1 MEYVIYNEE
10 GKKVDILQNTT
21 SIQWMPRYNETG
33 TFEIHTKPTESN
45 KEYLVIGNR
54 IVNQSTEEIGF
65 IKEVNQTQD
74 NDGQEEIEVRGEM
87 DNLDQRINIKLF
99 KISTIAMSLMQLVI
113 NNIRGLEIQMG
124 DMPLIND
131 KYDPPKETTWD
142 ELRTTY
148 HEVCQEKGIG
158 YRMMRRN
165 KVLNVLEI
173 YKKGINEKVKF
184 SDDLGNIIAQSYLN
198 SVEDFKNYA
207 YVCGEGEGAERVVV
221 EIDMTN
227 GGPRYELYV
236 DARNVSKTYTD
247 ANGDEQTYTYEE
259 YQNVLRNYG
268 LSKLLE
274 YQETNEFEVEIK
286 ESDTLFTLNKDYFM
300 GDVIKTESKKYGL
313 LKYFRISGV
322 IYIQESDSKV
332 ELVLTDYETEQSQ
345 ILLKGGK

>member
-65 IKEVNQTQD
+65 IKEVNKTQD

-99 KISTIAMSLMQLVI
+99 KISTIAMSLMQLVL
-113 NNIRGLEIQMG
+113 NNQRGIEIQMG

-148 HEVCQEKGIG
+148 QEVCQEKGIG

-173 YKKGINEKVKF
+173 YKREVNQNVKF
-184 SDDLGNIIAQSYLN
+184 SDDLGNIIAQSYLT

-207 YVCGEGEGAERVVV
+207 YVCGEGEGTERVVV
-221 EIDMTN
+221 EIDLTN

-247 ANGDEQTYTYEE
+247 ANGDEQTYNDEE
-259 YQNVLRNYG
+259 YQNVLMNYG

-322 IYIQESDSKV
+322 NYIQESDSKV

>member
-1 MEYVIYNEE
+1 MEYVIYNQE
-10 GKKVDILQNTT
+10 GKKEDILQNTT

-33 TFEIHTKPTESN
+33 TFEIHAKPTESN
-45 KEYLVIGNR
+45 KKYLVIGNR

-74 NDGQEEIEVRGEM
+74 DDGQEEIEVRGEM

-99 KISTIAMSLMQLVI
+99 KISTIAMSLMQLVL
-113 NNIRGLEIQMG
+113 NNQRGLEIQMG
-124 DMPLIND
+124 DMPTIND

-142 ELRTTY
+142 ELRTTFQD
-148 HEVCQEKGIG
+148 VCQENGIG

-165 KVLNVLEI
+165 KILNVLEI
-173 YKKGINEKVKF
+173 YKKEINEKVKF
-184 SDDLGNIIAQSYLN
+184 SDDLGNIIAQSYLT

-221 EIDMTN
+221 EIDLTN

-247 ANGDEQTYTYEE
+247 ANGDEQTYTDEE
-259 YQNVLRNYG
+259 YKNVLTNYG
-268 LSKLLE
+268 LSKLSE
-274 YQETNEFEVEIK
+274 HQMTNEFEVEIK

-300 GDVIKTESKKYGL
+300 GDVIKTESKKYGM
-313 LKYFRISGV
+313 LKYFRISG
-322 IYIQESDSKV
+322 INYIQENDSKV
-332 ELVLTDYETEQSQ
+332 ELVLTVYDTEQSQ
-345 ILLKGGK
+345 MIKGGK